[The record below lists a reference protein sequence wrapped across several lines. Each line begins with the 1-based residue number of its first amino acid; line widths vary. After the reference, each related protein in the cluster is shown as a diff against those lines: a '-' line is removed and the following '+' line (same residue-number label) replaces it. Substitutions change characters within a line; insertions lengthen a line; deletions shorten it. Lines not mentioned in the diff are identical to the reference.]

1 MKNTSPDI
9 SHRLGKLEKEIAVW
23 KTVSLLLVLFIIVL
37 TILAAYL
44 GAQAKTIPW
53 VIEVT
58 EQGEATYY
66 PDAVKLLYDWEPTD
80 TTQRY
85 FLMKYIQNL
94 RGVSIDNNVNQTN
107 VLDV

>member
-37 TILAAYL
+37 TTLAAYL
-44 GAQAKTIPW
+44 GAQAKTLTW
-53 VIEVT
+53 VLEVT

-66 PDAVKLLYDWEPTD
+66 PDAV
-80 TTQRY
+80 
-85 FLMKYIQNL
+85 
-94 RGVSIDNNVNQTN
+94 
-107 VLDV
+107 